1 MFCSIL
7 VIFGILLTVLGFSE
21 AHKVLDEDELVVS
34 THMLLTVPGILGIG
48 SGLLCLTRKSYRS
61 GVRFVLIN
69 FLYSLL
75 GGFLME
81 CIYFQFIHYGLKQ
94 GQPKLAF
101 VAVGAAFAY
110 SLIYMVIHIIYTLIY
125 QKLK

>member
-61 GVRFVLIN
+61 GVRF
-69 FLYSLL
+69 S
-75 GGFLME
+75 
-81 CIYFQFIHYGLKQ
+81 
-94 GQPKLAF
+94 
-101 VAVGAAFAY
+101 
-110 SLIYMVIHIIYTLIY
+110 S
-125 QKLK
+125 